1 MFDTWGNRDDHWG
14 SHQPS
19 ILGSFLHHAILMRSF
34 EFSCIWRESK
44 GLWKC
49 ILWNNLCL
57 RQLSRSLHH
66 VLQLLRNS
74 RIYSDECNLQ
84 SCTYSADHRVQGKAL
99 ETASRSDLRYRTQ
112 FSVGRGKFTAHFVHF
127 VLLILMFKAVTNG
140 SATVSM
146 INLATW
152 QNRDSRRME
161 SLNLRPGLRYTGT
174 VGNSGCLAVMLGG
187 NCW

>member
-1 MFDTWGNRDDHWG
+1 MKVHPVEQFVFEATLKDA
-14 SHQPS
+14 
-19 ILGSFLHHAILMRSF
+19 LHF
-34 EFSCIWRESK
+34 
-44 GLWKC
+44 
-49 ILWNNLCL
+49 
-57 RQLSRSLHH
+57 LHH
-66 VLQLLRNS
+66 VLQLRNS

-84 SCTYSADHRVQGKAL
+84 SCTYSADHRVQGHLKLPADL
-99 ETASRSDLRYRTQ
+99 EVSNTLQCGPGQIYCTLCSHL
-112 FSVGRGKFTAHFVHF
+112 FTLFCWSWCN
-127 VLLILMFKAVTNG
+127 LMFKAVTNG